1 MEAQDYQTLRA
12 LRQKAIDG
20 VRLSEAEIA
29 TFERIE
35 AAEEMMNRPAVDF
48 AEVEASMG
56 FGLDAAAIR
65 DRNARW
71 SSLGPKQPQAR
82 KPFFSDA
89 PIPQPPE
96 SITLCGP
103 LYRGRRGIERMLDA
117 FRSKLSEVMETGRL
131 S

>member
-48 AEVEASMG
+48 AEVEARMG
-56 FGLDAAAIR
+56 AGIE
-65 DRNARW
+65 RNALCARNAKW
-71 SSLGPKQPQAR
+71 ASHGPKQPAER
-82 KPFFSDA
+82 KPFFADDLPNA
-89 PIPQPPE
+89 PTSIIP
-96 SITLCGP
+96 CGP
-103 LYRGRRGIERMLDA
+103 AFDGRRGIERMLEKFKA
-117 FRSKLSEVMETGRL
+117 KLAEIRETGRL